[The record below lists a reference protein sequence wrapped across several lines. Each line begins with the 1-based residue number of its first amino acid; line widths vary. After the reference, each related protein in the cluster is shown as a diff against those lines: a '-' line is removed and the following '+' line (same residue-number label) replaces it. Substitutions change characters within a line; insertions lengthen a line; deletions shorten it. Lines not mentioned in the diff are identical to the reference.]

1 MRISAASWRL
11 YQRAHRELQDAARK
25 EFDVFFNSL
34 PYGWDDETTLR
45 ALQAKAIELVE
56 KYGLADS
63 SLSAAFYDELMAA
76 QGASLPACEAL
87 PPDVG
92 FVRGDIASA
101 AERATS
107 TETMR
112 SLMSSVVSG
121 NVKRSG
127 IRSMQAAA
135 LRDRT
140 AWAWVCIGDT
150 CAFCRTLGSRGW
162 QQASKDVKAG
172 RHAEHIHDNCDCQ
185 FVVKAPGSV
194 LEIEGYDPDA
204 LLEQYDDAHGDINA
218 MRRAEYT
225 PEFAAERN
233 ARRREQYAAARA
245 ESMQKDE

>member
-11 YQRAHRELQDAARK
+11 YQRAHRELQDAAKK

-34 PYGWDDETTLR
+34 PYELDDEQTLR

-63 SLSAAFYDELMAA
+63 SLSAAFYDELMAM
-76 QGASLPACEAL
+76 QGADLPECVVLA
-87 PPDVG
+87 PDTG
-92 FVRGDIASA
+92 FVMQDIAASA
-101 AERATS
+101 QRATS
-107 TETMR
+107 TETMQA
-112 SLMSSVVSG
+112 LMRSVVAG

-135 LRDRT
+135 LRDKA

-162 QQASKDVKAG
+162 QQASKSIVAG

-194 LEIEGYDPDA
+194 LEIDGYDPDA
-204 LLEQYDDAHGDINA
+204 LLDEYSDANGDINA
-218 MRRAEYT
+218 MRRADYT
-225 PEFAAERN
+225 PEYAAERN
-233 ARRREQYAAARA
+233 AKRREQYAAAKA
-245 ESMQKDE
+245 EQQIDE